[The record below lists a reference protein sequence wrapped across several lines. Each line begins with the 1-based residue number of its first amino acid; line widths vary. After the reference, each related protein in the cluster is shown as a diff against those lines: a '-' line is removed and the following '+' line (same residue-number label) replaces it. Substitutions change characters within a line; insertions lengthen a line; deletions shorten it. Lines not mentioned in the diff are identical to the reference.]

1 MPSSRNNRGGRDQ
14 ERRDREQREEIER
27 LRRIKEEQERVL
39 AELRRKNEIIKA
51 TTPTKF
57 ALLLLCTATNQT
69 TK

>member
-51 TTPTKF
+51 DMRRNGYDPDGGNN
-57 ALLLLCTATNQT
+57 AN
-69 TK
+69 